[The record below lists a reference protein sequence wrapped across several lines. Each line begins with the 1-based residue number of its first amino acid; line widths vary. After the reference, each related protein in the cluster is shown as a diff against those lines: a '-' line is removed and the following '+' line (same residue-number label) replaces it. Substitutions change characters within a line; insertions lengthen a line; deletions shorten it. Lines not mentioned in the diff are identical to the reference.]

1 MKASTI
7 LQHLSPLTRFIL
19 LGSVLELLYL
29 LIFTLTPLSTTHTTL
44 SPSGTDWPWILAPE
58 QLLIHKTSS
67 LGIRPADLGFYFLLL
82 TLIFIALASIYL
94 YAVGNAFH
102 TSINIPITSRWL
114 FLPMVGATIFGITL
128 LFLPALYNNEAN
140 SYIFK
145 SLALLYHLI
154 NCVLIWAFLGKLA
167 PARRLGGTILYAWN
181 PLALME
187 LAGNGH
193 NEGFLICFLLLTTL
207 LIVQQKGWWYD
218 FLAMVFLGF
227 AISINFIAL
236 LLAPMLIWFSVRRE
250 PQQGPKG
257 QLPLGGAWGVPT
269 NSLSPGVERDDKPQ
283 QGSKGLQPLGGAWGV
298 PTNSLSPSVGRGNQ
312 ALFVWGFC
320 WRAIV
325 ALTIVFTLYLPFW
338 HGSATFLAIT
348 SSFDMQQFI
357 HSPLGVLVIPVRW
370 LFSFL
375 VQILNVPTT
384 INSYPL
390 QPIIAANMTVLASAM
405 FIFALIYF
413 YLLGKVRSIE
423 TLLTSLCL
431 ATLGFIVLISVQF
444 WPWYVL
450 WALWIVALR
459 RFDALTVSVL
469 LLSCTALLTYPLLY
483 VDNLPIATYQ
493 PLLIFGIP
501 LIYLIT
507 QVKRSDERKT
517 LLYDRR
523 SETAKN

>member
-1 MKASTI
+1 
-7 LQHLSPLTRFIL
+7 
-19 LGSVLELLYL
+19 
-29 LIFTLTPLSTTHTTL
+29 
-44 SPSGTDWPWILAPE
+44 
-58 QLLIHKTSS
+58 
-67 LGIRPADLGFYFLLL
+67 
-82 TLIFIALASIYL
+82 
-94 YAVGNAFH
+94 
-102 TSINIPITSRWL
+102 
-114 FLPMVGATIFGITL
+114 
-128 LFLPALYNNEAN
+128 
-140 SYIFK
+140 
-145 SLALLYHLI
+145 
-154 NCVLIWAFLGKLA
+154 
-167 PARRLGGTILYAWN
+167 
-181 PLALME
+181 
-187 LAGNGH
+187 
-193 NEGFLICFLLLTTL
+193 
-207 LIVQQKGWWYD
+207 
-218 FLAMVFLGF
+218 MVFLGF

-236 LLAPMLIWFSVRRE
+236 LLAPLYIWFSARRE
-250 PQQGPKG
+250 
-257 QLPLGGAWGVPT
+257 
-269 NSLSPGVERDDKPQ
+269 SQ

-298 PTNSLSPSVGRGNQ
+298 PTNSLSPGVGRGNQ

-357 HSPLGVLVIPVRW
+357 RSPLGVLVIPVRW
-370 LFSFL
+370 LYSFL

-413 YLLGKVRSIE
+413 YLLGKVGSIE

-507 QVKRSDERKT
+507 QMKRSDERKT

>member
-7 LQHLSPLTRFIL
+7 LQRLSPLTRFIL

-29 LIFTLTPLSTTHTTL
+29 LIFTLTPLSMTHTTL

-67 LGIRPADLGFYFLLL
+67 LGIRPADLGFHFLLL

-102 TSINIPITSRWL
+102 TSNNIPITSRWL

-128 LFLPALYNNEAN
+128 LFLPALFNNEAN

-145 SLALLYHLI
+145 SLALLSHLI

-181 PLALME
+181 PLALLE

-207 LIVQQKGWWYD
+207 LIVQPKGWWYD

-236 LLAPMLIWFSVRRE
+236 LLAPLYIWFSARRE
-250 PQQGPKG
+250 
-257 QLPLGGAWGVPT
+257 
-269 NSLSPGVERDDKPQ
+269 SQ

-312 ALFVWGFC
+312 VLFVWGFC

-338 HGSATFLAIT
+338 HGSATFLAII

-357 HSPLGVLVIPVRW
+357 HSSLGVLVIPVRW

-459 RFDALTVSVL
+459 RFDALTMSVL

-501 LIYLIT
+501 LIYLIS

-517 LLYDRR
+517 LLNDRR

>member
-7 LQHLSPLTRFIL
+7 LQRLSPLTRFIL

-128 LFLPALYNNEAN
+128 LFLPALFNNEAN

-145 SLALLYHLI
+145 SLALLSHLI

-181 PLALME
+181 PLALIE

-236 LLAPMLIWFSVRRE
+236 LLAPLYIWFSVRRE
-250 PQQGPKG
+250 
-257 QLPLGGAWGVPT
+257 
-269 NSLSPGVERDDKPQ
+269 SQ
-283 QGSKGLQPLGGAWGV
+283 QGSKGQQSLGGVWGV

-384 INSYPL
+384 ISSYSL

>member
-7 LQHLSPLTRFIL
+7 LQRLSPLTRFIL

-29 LIFTLTPLSTTHTTL
+29 LIFTLTPLTSTHTPL
-44 SPSGTDWPWILAPE
+44 SPSGTDWPWILAPG
-58 QLLIHKTSS
+58 QLLVHKTSN
-67 LGIRPADLGFYFLLL
+67 LGTRPADLGFYFLLL
-82 TLIFIALASIYL
+82 TLILIALASIYL

-102 TSINIPITSRWL
+102 TSNNIPITSRWL

-128 LFLPALYNNEAN
+128 LFLPALFTNEAN

-145 SLALLYHLI
+145 SLALLSHLI
-154 NCVLIWAFLGKLA
+154 NCVLIWAFLGKFA
-167 PARRLGGTILYAWN
+167 PVRRLGGTILYAWN
-181 PLALME
+181 PLALIE

-236 LLAPMLIWFSVRRE
+236 LLFPLYIWSSARRE
-250 PQQGPKG
+250 PQQGSKG
-257 QLPLGGAWGVPT
+257 QQPFGGAWGVPT
-269 NSLSPGVERDDKPQ
+269 NLLSSG
-283 QGSKGLQPLGGAWGV
+283 
-298 PTNSLSPSVGRGNQ
+298 VGRGNQ
-312 ALFVWGFC
+312 VLFVWGLC

-384 INSYPL
+384 ISSYYL

-413 YLLGKVRSIE
+413 YLFGKVRSIE

-501 LIYLIT
+501 LLYLIT

>member
-7 LQHLSPLTRFIL
+7 LQRLSPLTRFIL

-128 LFLPALYNNEAN
+128 LFLPALFNNEAN

-145 SLALLYHLI
+145 SLALLSHLI
-154 NCVLIWAFLGKLA
+154 NCVLIWAFLSKLA

-181 PLALME
+181 PLALIE

-236 LLAPMLIWFSVRRE
+236 LLAPLYIWFSVRRE
-250 PQQGPKG
+250 
-257 QLPLGGAWGVPT
+257 
-269 NSLSPGVERDDKPQ
+269 SQ
-283 QGSKGLQPLGGAWGV
+283 QGSKGQQSLGGVWGV

-384 INSYPL
+384 ISSYSL

-501 LIYLIT
+501 LLYLIT